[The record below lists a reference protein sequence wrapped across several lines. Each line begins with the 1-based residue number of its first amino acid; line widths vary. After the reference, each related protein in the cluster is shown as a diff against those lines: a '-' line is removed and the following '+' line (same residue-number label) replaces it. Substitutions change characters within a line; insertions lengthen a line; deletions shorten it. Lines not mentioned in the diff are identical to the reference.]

1 MKLIYI
7 SKGRVYGGKMAKIIS
22 IINLKGGVAKTT
34 TTVGLAQVL
43 STEFNK
49 KVLVIDLDAQT
60 NATTMLI
67 GEEKWL
73 EVNKD
78 KQTIAQLFYEGV
90 YPKSEKIFDIN
101 RAILKGVSNIDEV
114 KLVDMLPSSLDLIDI
129 QEEVIKAPR
138 GIFSVIRPVDL
149 LDKSLRKIKQKYD
162 YILIDCPPNLGV
174 ITRNGLK
181 VSDVYIIPTV
191 PDVLSTYGIPQI
203 ISRVN
208 KFSKELEKEIK
219 PLGIVITK
227 YREQSA
233 LHKRTVKE
241 LRKERDCR
249 VFETIFKEND
259 NIANAA
265 EYINKSTMRQ
275 KWGYKGQVD
284 NFKLLAEEI
293 LRALGGEYGKE
304 IKGFI

>member
-101 RAILKGVSNIDEV
+101 KAILKGVSNIDEV
-114 KLVDMLPSSLDLIDI
+114 KLVDLLPSSLELIDI
-129 QEEVIKAPR
+129 QEDVIKAPR
-138 GIFSVIRPVDL
+138 GIFSTIRPVDL
-149 LDKSLRKIKQKYD
+149 LGRQLSKVKERYD

-293 LRALGGEYGKE
+293 MRARGDEYGKE

>member
-1 MKLIYI
+1 MTRVI
-7 SKGRVYGGKMAKIIS
+7 SV
-22 IINLKGGVAKTT
+22 INLKGGVGKTT
-34 TTVGLAQVL
+34 TTVGLAQIL
-43 STEFNK
+43 SVEFNK
-49 KVLVIDLDAQT
+49 KILVVDLDAQT

-67 GEEKWL
+67 GEEKWM
-73 EVNKD
+73 EVNKQ

-90 YPKSEKIFDIN
+90 YPRSEKIFDIN

-293 LRALGGEYGKE
+293 MRAMGDECGKE

>member
-1 MKLIYI
+1 MTRVI
-7 SKGRVYGGKMAKIIS
+7 SV
-22 IINLKGGVAKTT
+22 INLKGGVGKTT
-34 TTVGLAQVL
+34 TTVGLAQIL
-43 STEFNK
+43 SVEFNK
-49 KVLVIDLDAQT
+49 KILVVDLDAQT

-67 GEEKWL
+67 GEEKWM
-73 EVNKD
+73 EVNKQ

-90 YPKSEKIFDIN
+90 YPRSEKIFDIN

-181 VSDVYIIPTV
+181 VSNVYIIPTV

-293 LRALGGEYGKE
+293 MRAMGDEYGKE

>member
-1 MKLIYI
+1 MTRVI
-7 SKGRVYGGKMAKIIS
+7 SV
-22 IINLKGGVAKTT
+22 INLKGGVGKTT
-34 TTVGLAQVL
+34 TTVGLAQIL
-43 STEFNK
+43 SVEFNK
-49 KVLVIDLDAQT
+49 KILVVDLDAQT

-67 GEEKWL
+67 GEEKWM
-73 EVNKD
+73 EVNKQ

-90 YPKSEKIFDIN
+90 YPRSEKIFDIN

-149 LDKSLRKIKQKYD
+149 LDKSLREIKQKYD

-293 LRALGGEYGKE
+293 MRAMGDEYGKE

>member
-1 MKLIYI
+1 MTRVI
-7 SKGRVYGGKMAKIIS
+7 SV
-22 IINLKGGVAKTT
+22 INLKGGVGKTT
-34 TTVGLAQVL
+34 TTVGLAQIL
-43 STEFNK
+43 SVEFNK
-49 KVLVIDLDAQT
+49 KILVVDLDAQT

-67 GEEKWL
+67 GEEKWM
-73 EVNKD
+73 EVNKQ
-78 KQTIAQLFYEGV
+78 KQTIAQLFYKGV
-90 YPKSEKIFDIN
+90 YPRSEKIFDIN

-293 LRALGGEYGKE
+293 MRAMGDEYGKE

>member
-1 MKLIYI
+1 MTRVI
-7 SKGRVYGGKMAKIIS
+7 SV
-22 IINLKGGVAKTT
+22 INLKGGVGKTT
-34 TTVGLAQVL
+34 TTVGLAQIL
-43 STEFNK
+43 SVEFNK
-49 KVLVIDLDAQT
+49 KILVVDLDAQT

-67 GEEKWL
+67 GEEKWM
-73 EVNKD
+73 EVNKQ

-90 YPKSEKIFDIN
+90 YPRSEKIFDIN

-293 LRALGGEYGKE
+293 MKAMGDEYGKE

>member
-1 MKLIYI
+1 MTRVI
-7 SKGRVYGGKMAKIIS
+7 SV
-22 IINLKGGVAKTT
+22 INLKGGVGKTT
-34 TTVGLAQVL
+34 TTVGLAQIL
-43 STEFNK
+43 SVEFNK
-49 KVLVIDLDAQT
+49 KILVVDLDAQT

-67 GEEKWL
+67 GEEKWR
-73 EVNKD
+73 EVNKQ

-90 YPKSEKIFDIN
+90 YPRSEKIFDIN

-293 LRALGGEYGKE
+293 MRAMGDEYGKE

>member
-1 MKLIYI
+1 MTRVI
-7 SKGRVYGGKMAKIIS
+7 SV
-22 IINLKGGVAKTT
+22 INLKGGVGKTT
-34 TTVGLAQVL
+34 TAVGLAQIL
-43 STEFNK
+43 SVEFNK
-49 KVLVIDLDAQT
+49 KILVVDLDAQT

-67 GEEKWL
+67 GEEKWM
-73 EVNKD
+73 EVNKQ

-90 YPKSEKIFDIN
+90 YPRSEKIFDIN

-293 LRALGGEYGKE
+293 MRAMGDEYGKE

>member
-1 MKLIYI
+1 MTRVI
-7 SKGRVYGGKMAKIIS
+7 SV
-22 IINLKGGVAKTT
+22 INLKGGVGKTT
-34 TTVGLAQVL
+34 TTVGLAQIL
-43 STEFNK
+43 SVEFNK
-49 KVLVIDLDAQT
+49 KILVVDLDAQT

-67 GEEKWL
+67 GEEKWM
-73 EVNKD
+73 EVNKQ

-90 YPKSEKIFDIN
+90 YPRSEKIFDIN

-241 LRKERDCR
+241 LKKERDCR

-293 LRALGGEYGKE
+293 MRAMGDEYGKE

>member
-1 MKLIYI
+1 MTRVI
-7 SKGRVYGGKMAKIIS
+7 SV
-22 IINLKGGVAKTT
+22 INLKGGVGKTT
-34 TTVGLAQVL
+34 TTVGLAQIL
-43 STEFNK
+43 SVEFNK
-49 KVLVIDLDAQT
+49 KILVVDLDAQT

-67 GEEKWL
+67 GEEKWM
-73 EVNKD
+73 EVNKQ

-90 YPKSEKIFDIN
+90 YPRSEKIFDIN

-293 LRALGGEYGKE
+293 MRSMGDEYGKE
-304 IKGFI
+304 IKGSI

>member
-1 MKLIYI
+1 MTRVI
-7 SKGRVYGGKMAKIIS
+7 SV
-22 IINLKGGVAKTT
+22 INLKGGVGKTT
-34 TTVGLAQVL
+34 TTVGLAQIL
-43 STEFNK
+43 SVEFNK
-49 KVLVIDLDAQT
+49 KILVVDLDAQT

-67 GEEKWL
+67 GEEKWM
-73 EVNKD
+73 EVNKQ

-90 YPKSEKIFDIN
+90 YPRSEKIFDIN

-174 ITRNGLK
+174 ITRTGLK

-293 LRALGGEYGKE
+293 MRAMGDEYGKE

>member
-1 MKLIYI
+1 MTRVI
-7 SKGRVYGGKMAKIIS
+7 SV
-22 IINLKGGVAKTT
+22 INLKGGVGKTT
-34 TTVGLAQVL
+34 TTVDLAQIL
-43 STEFNK
+43 SVEFNK
-49 KVLVIDLDAQT
+49 KILVVDLDAQT

-67 GEEKWL
+67 GEEKWM
-73 EVNKD
+73 EVNKQ

-90 YPKSEKIFDIN
+90 YPRSEKIFDIN

-293 LRALGGEYGKE
+293 MRAMGDEYGKE

>member
-1 MKLIYI
+1 MTRVI
-7 SKGRVYGGKMAKIIS
+7 SV
-22 IINLKGGVAKTT
+22 INLKGGVGKT
-34 TTVGLAQVL
+34 TTVGLAQIL
-43 STEFNK
+43 SVEFNK
-49 KVLVIDLDAQT
+49 KILVVDLDAQT

-67 GEEKWL
+67 GEEKWM
-73 EVNKD
+73 EVNKQ

-90 YPKSEKIFDIN
+90 YPRSEKIFDIN

-293 LRALGGEYGKE
+293 MRAMGDEYGKE

>member
-1 MKLIYI
+1 MTRVI
-7 SKGRVYGGKMAKIIS
+7 SV
-22 IINLKGGVAKTT
+22 INLKGGVGKTT
-34 TTVGLAQVL
+34 TTVGLAQIL
-43 STEFNK
+43 SVEFNK
-49 KVLVIDLDAQT
+49 KILVVDLDAQT

-67 GEEKWL
+67 GEEKWM
-73 EVNKD
+73 EVNKQ

-90 YPKSEKIFDIN
+90 YPRSEKIFDIN

-149 LDKSLRKIKQKYD
+149 LDKSLRKIKQQYD

-181 VSDVYIIPTV
+181 VSDVYFIPTV

-293 LRALGGEYGKE
+293 MRAMGDEYGKE

>member
-1 MKLIYI
+1 MTRVI
-7 SKGRVYGGKMAKIIS
+7 SV
-22 IINLKGGVAKTT
+22 INLKGGVGKTT
-34 TTVGLAQVL
+34 TTVGLAQIL
-43 STEFNK
+43 SVEFNK
-49 KVLVIDLDAQT
+49 KILVVDLDAQT

-67 GEEKWL
+67 GEEKWM
-73 EVNKD
+73 EVNKQ

-90 YPKSEKIFDIN
+90 YPRSEKIFDIN

-174 ITRNGLK
+174 ISRTGLK

-227 YREQSA
+227 YREQST
-233 LHKRTVKE
+233 LHKRTVNE
-241 LRKERDCR
+241 LIKERDCR

-293 LRALGGEYGKE
+293 MRAMGDEYGKE
-304 IKGFI
+304 IKGSI

>member
-1 MKLIYI
+1 MTRVI
-7 SKGRVYGGKMAKIIS
+7 SV
-22 IINLKGGVAKTT
+22 INLKGGVGKST
-34 TTVGLAQVL
+34 TTVGLAQIL
-43 STEFNK
+43 SVEFNK
-49 KVLVIDLDAQT
+49 KILVVDLDAQT

-67 GEEKWL
+67 GEEKWM
-73 EVNKD
+73 EVNKQ

-90 YPKSEKIFDIN
+90 YPRSEKIFDIN

-293 LRALGGEYGKE
+293 MRAMGDEYGKE

>member
-101 RAILKGVSNIDEV
+101 KAILKGVSNIDEV
-114 KLVDMLPSSLDLIDI
+114 KLVNLLPSSLELIDI
-129 QEEVIKAPR
+129 QEDVIKTPR
-138 GIFSVIRPVDL
+138 GIFSTIRPVDL
-149 LDKSLRKIKQKYD
+149 LGRQLSKVKERYD

-181 VSDVYIIPTV
+181 VSDVYIIPTI
-191 PDVLSTYGIPQI
+191 PDILSTYGIPQI
-203 ISRVN
+203 ISRV
-208 KFSKELEKEIK
+208 KKYSKELERDIK

-227 YREQSA
+227 YREQSPV
-233 LHKRTVKE
+233 HRRTIKKLQEEV
-241 LRKERDCR
+241 DCK
-249 VFETIFKEND
+249 VFNTIFKEND
-259 NIANAA
+259 SIASAA
-265 EYINKSTMRQ
+265 EYINKSTVRQ
-275 KWGYKGQVD
+275 KWGYGGQVN
-284 NFKLLAEEI
+284 NFIALAREI
-293 LRALGGEYGKE
+293 IEAME
-304 IKGFI
+304 

>member
-1 MKLIYI
+1 MTRVI
-7 SKGRVYGGKMAKIIS
+7 SV
-22 IINLKGGVAKTT
+22 INLKGGVGKTT
-34 TTVGLAQVL
+34 TTVGLAQIL
-43 STEFNK
+43 SVEFNK
-49 KVLVIDLDAQT
+49 KILVVDLDAQT

-67 GEEKWL
+67 GEEKWM
-73 EVNKD
+73 EVNKQ

-90 YPKSEKIFDIN
+90 YPRSEKIFDIN

-162 YILIDCPPNLGV
+162 YILIDCPPNSGV

-219 PLGIVITK
+219 PIGIVITK

-293 LRALGGEYGKE
+293 MRAMGDEYGKE

>member
-1 MKLIYI
+1 MTRVI
-7 SKGRVYGGKMAKIIS
+7 SV
-22 IINLKGGVAKTT
+22 INLKGGVGKTT
-34 TTVGLAQVL
+34 TTVGLAQIL
-43 STEFNK
+43 SVEFNK
-49 KVLVIDLDAQT
+49 KILVVDLDAQT

-67 GEEKWL
+67 GEEKWM
-73 EVNKD
+73 EVNKQ

-90 YPKSEKIFDIN
+90 YPRSEKIFDIN

-293 LRALGGEYGKE
+293 MRAMGDEYGKE

>member
-1 MKLIYI
+1 MTRVI
-7 SKGRVYGGKMAKIIS
+7 SV
-22 IINLKGGVAKTT
+22 INLKGGVGKTT
-34 TTVGLAQVL
+34 TTVGLAQIL
-43 STEFNK
+43 SVEFNK
-49 KVLVIDLDAQT
+49 KILVVDLDAQT

-67 GEEKWL
+67 GEEKWM
-73 EVNKD
+73 EVNKQ

-90 YPKSEKIFDIN
+90 YPRSEKIFDIN

-227 YREQSA
+227 YREQST

-293 LRALGGEYGKE
+293 MRAMGDEYGKE
-304 IKGFI
+304 IKGSI

>member
-1 MKLIYI
+1 MTRVI
-7 SKGRVYGGKMAKIIS
+7 SV
-22 IINLKGGVAKTT
+22 INLKGGVGKTT
-34 TTVGLAQVL
+34 TTVGLAQIL
-43 STEFNK
+43 SVEFNK
-49 KVLVIDLDAQT
+49 KILVVDLDAQT

-67 GEEKWL
+67 GEEKWM
-73 EVNKD
+73 EVNKQ

-90 YPKSEKIFDIN
+90 YPRSEKIFDIN

-293 LRALGGEYGKE
+293 MRAIGDEYGKE

>member
-1 MKLIYI
+1 MTRVI
-7 SKGRVYGGKMAKIIS
+7 SV
-22 IINLKGGVAKTT
+22 INLKGGVGKTT
-34 TTVGLAQVL
+34 TTVGLAQIL
-43 STEFNK
+43 SVEFNK
-49 KVLVIDLDAQT
+49 KILVVDLDAQT

-67 GEEKWL
+67 GEEKWM
-73 EVNKD
+73 EVNKQ

-90 YPKSEKIFDIN
+90 YPRSEKIFDIN

-241 LRKERDCR
+241 LRKESDCR

-293 LRALGGEYGKE
+293 MRAMGDEYGKE

>member
-1 MKLIYI
+1 MTRVI
-7 SKGRVYGGKMAKIIS
+7 SV
-22 IINLKGGVAKTT
+22 INLKGGVGKTT
-34 TTVGLAQVL
+34 TTVGLAQIL
-43 STEFNK
+43 SVEFNK
-49 KVLVIDLDAQT
+49 KILVVDLDAQT

-67 GEEKWL
+67 GEEKWM
-73 EVNKD
+73 EVNKQ

-90 YPKSEKIFDIN
+90 YPRSEKIFDIN

-241 LRKERDCR
+241 LRKERYCR

-293 LRALGGEYGKE
+293 MRAMGDEYGKE

>member
-1 MKLIYI
+1 MTRVI
-7 SKGRVYGGKMAKIIS
+7 SV
-22 IINLKGGVAKTT
+22 INLKGGVGKTT
-34 TTVGLAQVL
+34 TTVGLAQIL
-43 STEFNK
+43 SVEFNK
-49 KVLVIDLDAQT
+49 KILVVDLDAQT

-67 GEEKWL
+67 GEEKWM
-73 EVNKD
+73 EVNKQ

-90 YPKSEKIFDIN
+90 YPRSEKIFDIN

-138 GIFSVIRPVDL
+138 GIFSAIRPVDL

-227 YREQSA
+227 YREQST

-293 LRALGGEYGKE
+293 MRAMGDEYGKE
-304 IKGFI
+304 IKGSI

>member
-1 MKLIYI
+1 MTRVI
-7 SKGRVYGGKMAKIIS
+7 SV
-22 IINLKGGVAKTT
+22 INLKGGVGKTT
-34 TTVGLAQVL
+34 TTVGLAQIL
-43 STEFNK
+43 SVEFNK
-49 KVLVIDLDAQT
+49 KILVVDLDAQT

-67 GEEKWL
+67 GEEKWM
-73 EVNKD
+73 EVNKQ

-90 YPKSEKIFDIN
+90 YPRSEKIFDIN

-275 KWGYKGQVD
+275 KGGYKGQVD

-293 LRALGGEYGKE
+293 MRAMGDEYGKE

>member
-1 MKLIYI
+1 MTRVI
-7 SKGRVYGGKMAKIIS
+7 SV
-22 IINLKGGVAKTT
+22 INLKGGVGKTT
-34 TTVGLAQVL
+34 TTVGLAQIL
-43 STEFNK
+43 SVEFNK
-49 KVLVIDLDAQT
+49 KILVVDLDAQT

-67 GEEKWL
+67 GEEKWM
-73 EVNKD
+73 EVNKQ
-78 KQTIAQLFYEGV
+78 KQTRAQLFYEGV
-90 YPKSEKIFDIN
+90 YPRCEKIFDIN

-293 LRALGGEYGKE
+293 MRAMGDEYGKE

>member
-1 MKLIYI
+1 MTRVI
-7 SKGRVYGGKMAKIIS
+7 SV
-22 IINLKGGVAKTT
+22 INLKGGVGKTT
-34 TTVGLAQVL
+34 TTVGLAQIL
-43 STEFNK
+43 SVEFNK
-49 KVLVIDLDAQT
+49 KILVVDLDAQT

-67 GEEKWL
+67 GEEKWM
-73 EVNKD
+73 EVNKQ

-90 YPKSEKIFDIN
+90 YPRSEKIFDIN
-101 RAILKGVSNIDEV
+101 RVILKGVSNIDEV

-293 LRALGGEYGKE
+293 MRAMGDEYGKE

>member
-1 MKLIYI
+1 MTRVI
-7 SKGRVYGGKMAKIIS
+7 SV
-22 IINLKGGVAKTT
+22 INLKGGVGKTT
-34 TTVGLAQVL
+34 TTVGLAQIL
-43 STEFNK
+43 SVEFNK
-49 KVLVIDLDAQT
+49 KILVVDLDAQT

-67 GEEKWL
+67 GEEKWM
-73 EVNKD
+73 EVNKQ

-90 YPKSEKIFDIN
+90 YPRSEKIFDIN

-284 NFKLLAEEI
+284 NFKLLEEEI
-293 LRALGGEYGKE
+293 MRAMGDEYGKE

>member
-1 MKLIYI
+1 MTRVI
-7 SKGRVYGGKMAKIIS
+7 SV
-22 IINLKGGVAKTT
+22 INLKGGVGKTT
-34 TTVGLAQVL
+34 TTVGLAQIL
-43 STEFNK
+43 SVEFNK
-49 KVLVIDLDAQT
+49 KILVVDLDAQT

-67 GEEKWL
+67 GEEKWM
-73 EVNKD
+73 EVNKQ

-90 YPKSEKIFDIN
+90 YPRSEKIFDIN
-101 RAILKGVSNIDEV
+101 RAILKGVSNIDGV

-233 LHKRTVKE
+233 LHKRTVNE
-241 LRKERDCR
+241 LIKERDCR

-293 LRALGGEYGKE
+293 MRAMGDEYGKE

>member
-1 MKLIYI
+1 MTRVI
-7 SKGRVYGGKMAKIIS
+7 SV
-22 IINLKGGVAKTT
+22 INLKGGVGKTT
-34 TTVGLAQVL
+34 TTVGLAQIL
-43 STEFNK
+43 SVEFNK
-49 KVLVIDLDAQT
+49 KILVVDLDAQT

-67 GEEKWL
+67 GEEKWM
-73 EVNKD
+73 EVNKQ

-90 YPKSEKIFDIN
+90 YPRSEKIFDIN

-241 LRKERDCR
+241 LRKEHDCR

-293 LRALGGEYGKE
+293 MRAMGDEYGKE

>member
-1 MKLIYI
+1 MTRVI
-7 SKGRVYGGKMAKIIS
+7 SV
-22 IINLKGGVAKTT
+22 INLKGGVGKTT
-34 TTVGLAQVL
+34 TTVGLAQIL
-43 STEFNK
+43 SVEFNK
-49 KVLVIDLDAQT
+49 KILVVDLDAQT

-67 GEEKWL
+67 GEEKWM
-73 EVNKD
+73 EVNKQ

-90 YPKSEKIFDIN
+90 YPRSEKIFDIN

-138 GIFSVIRPVDL
+138 GIFSVIRAVDL

-227 YREQSA
+227 YREQST
-233 LHKRTVKE
+233 LHKRTVNE
-241 LRKERDCR
+241 LIKERDCR

-293 LRALGGEYGKE
+293 MRAMGDEYGKE
-304 IKGFI
+304 IKGSI

>member
-1 MKLIYI
+1 MTRVI
-7 SKGRVYGGKMAKIIS
+7 SV
-22 IINLKGGVAKTT
+22 INLKGGVGKTT
-34 TTVGLAQVL
+34 TTVGLAQIL
-43 STEFNK
+43 SVEFNK
-49 KVLVIDLDAQT
+49 KILVVDLDAQT

-67 GEEKWL
+67 GEEKWM
-73 EVNKD
+73 EVNKQ

-90 YPKSEKIFDIN
+90 YPRSEKIFDIN

-191 PDVLSTYGIPQI
+191 PDVLSTYGINQI

-293 LRALGGEYGKE
+293 MRAMGDEYGKE

>member
-1 MKLIYI
+1 MTRVI
-7 SKGRVYGGKMAKIIS
+7 SV
-22 IINLKGGVAKTT
+22 INLKGGVGKTT
-34 TTVGLAQVL
+34 TTVGLAQIL
-43 STEFNK
+43 SVEFNK
-49 KVLVIDLDAQT
+49 KILVVDLDAQT

-67 GEEKWL
+67 GEEKWM
-73 EVNKD
+73 EVNKQ

-90 YPKSEKIFDIN
+90 YPRSEKIFDIN

-174 ITRNGLK
+174 ITRNWLK

-293 LRALGGEYGKE
+293 MRAMGDEYGKE